1 MMEDNRKLKVEGYNN
16 LVRDSITNGIINTD
30 RNGYESYLQLRKIKK
45 RDSNRIDKIESDL
58 NSLKNDINDIKSLL
72 LNLSKNN

>member
-1 MMEDNRKLKVEGYNN
+1 MEDNRKLKVEGYNN

>member
-1 MMEDNRKLKVEGYNN
+1 MEYNQRLKVEGHNN
-16 LVRDSITNGIINTD
+16 LVRDTVTNGIINTD
-30 RNGYESYLQLRKIKK
+30 KSGYETYIKLRKMKE
-45 RDSNRIDKIESDL
+45 RDSVRINKIESDL

>member
-1 MMEDNRKLKVEGYNN
+1 MRYLKVEGHNN
-16 LVRDSITNGIINTD
+16 LVRDTSTNGIINTD
-30 RNGYESYLQLRKIKK
+30 KTGYRSYIELRKVKNK
-45 RDSNRIDKIESDL
+45 NLNRIDKIESDL